1 MSLEV
6 ITQDQGVMRVDTEA
20 VVDANPK
27 WLIFGMISMYMT
39 LNLFMQTNTLH
50 HRKNMSAVE
59 EELLIVHINLKH
71 PIHHGVKDRY
81 DITNKFYILKTP
93 INRIYRQM

>member
-1 MSLEV
+1 
-6 ITQDQGVMRVDTEA
+6 
-20 VVDANPK
+20 
-27 WLIFGMISMYMT
+27 MYMT
-39 LNLFMQTNTLH
+39 LNPFMQTNTLH
-50 HRKNMSAVE
+50 HKKNISVAVE

-93 INRIYRQM
+93 IFSRESNIPSNVTVDVQFNFFL